1 MNENKLFMKSAS
13 SFFEGFLTLCPW
25 INRDEM
31 GGNIS
36 PWKPPTSSLVV
47 VPGQTNLDIIEMLLD
62 ELAKKATKVSAATT
76 VTNLN
81 TNIEALKTEITAY
94 VNGLK

>member
-25 INRDEM
+25 INRDEI

-62 ELAKKATKVSAATT
+62 ELAKKATKVSAAAT
-76 VTNLN
+76 VANLN
-81 TNIEALKTEITAY
+81 SNIAALSQEINTF
-94 VNGLK
+94 VNGLG